1 MIINVL
7 EKKAYQDF
15 CHLFDVVIVFFFS
28 TVVTTIASIRVKLQQ
43 NIKIMLSPRNEM
55 IYKWDKTTKTKQ
67 QKTEVT
73 SRVTSDACCSRL
85 EVEWFVHT
93 FSAGFGNFLFS
104 QSAMHIRF
112 S

>member
-1 MIINVL
+1 M
-7 EKKAYQDF
+7 
-15 CHLFDVVIVFFFS
+15 
-28 TVVTTIASIRVKLQQ
+28 QQ

-67 QKTEVT
+67 KKKTEVT

-85 EVEWFVHT
+85 EVEWFFHT

-112 S
+112 P

>member
-1 MIINVL
+1 
-7 EKKAYQDF
+7 
-15 CHLFDVVIVFFFS
+15 
-28 TVVTTIASIRVKLQQ
+28 
-43 NIKIMLSPRNEM
+43 M

-85 EVEWFVHT
+85 EVEWFFHT

-112 S
+112 P